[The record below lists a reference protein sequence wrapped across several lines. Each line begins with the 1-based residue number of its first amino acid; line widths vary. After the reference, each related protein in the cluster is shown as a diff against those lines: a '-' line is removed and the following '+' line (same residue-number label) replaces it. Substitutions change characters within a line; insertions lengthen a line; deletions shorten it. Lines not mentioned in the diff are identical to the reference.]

1 MSAPPR
7 RTPPRRRKTSPRE
20 LALQILHDAES
31 RSAYADRLLETRLRA
46 NALEPRDAAFVTT
59 LVQGTLRYRA
69 LLDHHLDAL
78 LGARQ
83 DGMAGLPL
91 WIRTAL
97 RLGAYQMLVLTRVP
111 ASAAV
116 TESVELAKQYGHAGT
131 AGLVNAVLRKLAAGQ
146 RAPLPDR
153 DADPAGH
160 LAVATSHPRWLVER
174 WVARW
179 GVDEAERLLRAD
191 NDEPAITVRPNLH
204 RLRMAQFEEALRA
217 EGHESAPGPN
227 GGPVRVAAAGF
238 VPSRSQ
244 LFRQG
249 LLWLQDEA
257 ESVVPLLLGV
267 KPGMRVLDYCAAP
280 GGKAAALAEAV
291 APNGLIVAMERH
303 ASRARSMRENLAE
316 RLRMPRISV
325 VCADGAEPP
334 FAAPFDAILVDAP
347 CSGLGVLRRRADARW
362 RKEAAIIADMSALQ
376 RSLLHAAAA
385 LVRRG
390 GVMVYSVCSLEP
402 EETDANVKEFLET
415 HSDFVQEDARP
426 FVPPKFRGA
435 DAALRA
441 LPHIHGTDGVYAVR
455 LRRA

>member
-1 MSAPPR
+1 MSGPPR
-7 RTPPRRRKTSPRE
+7 RTPPRRRKTPPRE

-78 LGARQ
+78 LGGRQ

-111 ASAAV
+111 VSAAV
-116 TESVELAKQYGHAGT
+116 AESVELAKEYGHPGT
-131 AGLVNAVLRKLAAGQ
+131 AGLVNAVLRRLASGE
-146 RAPLPDR
+146 RAAIPAR
-153 DADPAGH
+153 EADPVAH

-174 WVARW
+174 WVARL
-179 GVDEAERLLRAD
+179 GVEEAEQLLRAD

-204 RLRMAQFEEALRA
+204 RLRMVVFQEALRA
-217 EGHESAPGPN
+217 EGHESVAGPN
-227 GGPVRVAAAGF
+227 GGPVRVVAAGY

-249 LLWLQDEA
+249 MLWLQDEA

-267 KPGMRVLDYCAAP
+267 KPGMRVLDFCAAP

-316 RLRMPRISV
+316 RLRMPRIAV
-325 VCADGAEPP
+325 VCADGLRPP
-334 FAAPFDAILVDAP
+334 FAAPFDAVLVDAP

-362 RKEAAIIADMSALQ
+362 RKEEAIISEMAALQ
-376 RSLLHAAAA
+376 RALLHAAAP
-385 LVRRG
+385 LVRKG
-390 GVMVYSVCSLEP
+390 GIMVYSVCSLEP
-402 EETDANVKEFLET
+402 EETDATVKEFLDAHPT
-415 HSDFVQEDARP
+415 FVQEDARP
-426 FVPPKFRGA
+426 HVPSAFRGA
-435 DAALRA
+435 DAALRTF
-441 LPHIHGTDGVYAVR
+441 PHTHGTDGVYAVR
-455 LRRA
+455 LRRT

>member
-1 MSAPPR
+1 MSAAPR
-7 RTPPRRRKTSPRE
+7 RAPPRRRKTPPRE

-59 LVQGTLRYRA
+59 LVQGTLRHRA
-69 LLDHHLDAL
+69 FLDHHLDSL
-78 LGARQ
+78 LGSRA
-83 DGMAGLPL
+83 GGLAGLPL

-111 ASAAV
+111 GSAAV
-116 TESVELAKQYGHAGT
+116 AESVDLAKRYGHAGT
-131 AGLVNAVLRKLAAGQ
+131 AGLVNAVLRRLASGQ
-146 RAPLPDR
+146 RAELPPR
-153 DADPAGH
+153 EADPVAH
-160 LAVATSHPRWLVER
+160 LAVATSHPAWL
-174 WVARW
+174 VARW
-179 GVDEAERLLRAD
+179 VERYGAEEAEALLRAD
-191 NDEPAITVRPNLH
+191 NEEPAITVRPNLH
-204 RLRMAQFEEALRA
+204 RMRSNVFEEALRA

-227 GGPVRVAAAGF
+227 GGPVRIVAAGY
-238 VPSRSQ
+238 VPSRSP

-257 ESVVPLLLGV
+257 ESVVPMLLGA
-267 KPGMRVLDYCAAP
+267 KPGWRVLDLCAAP

-291 APNGLIVAMERH
+291 APDGYVVALERH
-303 ASRARSMRENLAE
+303 ESRARSTRENLAE
-316 RLRMPRISV
+316 RLRLPRIHV
-325 VCADGAEPP
+325 VCGDGVQ
-334 FAAPFDAILVDAP
+334 APFRGTFDGVLVDAP

-362 RKEAAIIADMSALQ
+362 RKEPAIVGEMAALQ

-385 LVRRG
+385 LVRPG

-402 EETDANVKEFLET
+402 EETDANVKEFLAT
-415 HSDFVQEDARP
+415 HAAFVQEDARP
-426 FVPPKFRGA
+426 HVPPAFRGG

-441 LPHIHGTDGVYAVR
+441 APHRHGTDGVYAVR